1 MKIIKL
7 YTGDDNKSHFVE
19 VDTGIESKQPLGNYS
34 KKYPVT
40 GMMFRDF
47 EKGAAF
53 NWHTAPQ
60 PQYIIYLEG
69 EVEVEA
75 SNGEKRTFKPGDVL
89 FATDLKGQGHIT
101 RTLSKGKS
109 IIITTEQLEKLKESG
124 QKDTSSIR
132 CKL

>member
-1 MKIIKL
+1 MKFTKL
-7 YTGDDNKSHFVE
+7 YTGEDNKSHFME
-19 VDTGIESKQPLGNYS
+19 VDAGVETKQPLGNYS
-34 KKYPVT
+34 KKYPAT

-47 EKGAAF
+47 ERGAAF
-53 NWHTAPQ
+53 DWHTAPQ

-75 SNGEKRTFKPGDVL
+75 SSGEKRTFKPGDIL

-109 IIITTEQLEKLKESG
+109 IVITTEKLTELEQENIPPL
-124 QKDTSSIR
+124 R